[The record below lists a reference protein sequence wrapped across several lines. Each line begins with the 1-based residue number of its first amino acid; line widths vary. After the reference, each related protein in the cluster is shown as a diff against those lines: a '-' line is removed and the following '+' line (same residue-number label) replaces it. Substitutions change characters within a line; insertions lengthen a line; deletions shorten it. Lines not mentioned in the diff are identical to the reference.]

1 MEAITNTSFALCFGD
16 PKASEQVAAQYRS
29 RQFYEMAKQ
38 LLFSALGT
46 YVIAFSSLWVVV
58 YKNQHIHVVAFFCF
72 LLVIM
77 GSLNLL
83 VWLRYGRKGM
93 PELIVSKR
101 LVLLVAL
108 EKGVGAFFYG
118 IITLL
123 LFDALGETGRAILSG
138 TVAAVL
144 SMGAWMFSVLPL
156 AGLLWS
162 LSFCSVVAIGM
173 LTIFWP
179 EYGVLAA
186 LLVFYGAFL
195 ANSTLLTSRRFIA
208 ALMAQTELHHQHELV
223 SLLLKDFEENASDWL
238 WETDNHGK
246 LRHASMHLARA
257 MACNPTDLA
266 GHNFLDLL
274 RSLTIPL
281 EYEEKSLLERLSLAL
296 EQTTPFSAVLVAV
309 WVKGKTYWWSL
320 TGKPVFDAESRLIG
334 WRGVCSDVTA
344 AHLRDIE
351 MTQLARFDQLTGL
364 ANRHQFNQKL
374 LEYFP
379 SDSEALPCT
388 LFLLDLDN
396 FKNVNDSLGHAAGD
410 ELLREVANRLNTVAQ
425 GRGLLARLG
434 GDEFAWLIN
443 GHVSREVIAD
453 IYDKVRQVLA
463 LPWQFKGFSIAV
475 YGSVGVSF
483 APVDADAA
491 TDLMRTCD
499 MALYAAKAAGRDA
512 MRYFEATME
521 TQASQRLGLLG
532 DMRKSLAA
540 GDFCLYY
547 QPQIDLKKGTISG
560 FEALIRWQHPR
571 RGLVSPQEFIQLAE
585 DSGLIVPLGAWVL
598 EQACHDA
605 MEWPANLRVA
615 VNVSAVQVERTD
627 MFVAT
632 MTALR
637 HSGLKPERLEL
648 ELTESSLMRDADK
661 VQVLLKTLREKG
673 VRVALDDFGTGY
685 SSLSYLRSFGMD
697 KLKID
702 RSFVSILDEPDSD
715 GSAEAIIQAIT
726 QLASTLNLETTAEGV
741 ETEEQLNRLLH
752 IGCNYGQGYLFSKPL
767 PAAQVIGFV
776 KSWDAR
782 HKNG

>member
-1 MEAITNTSFALCFGD
+1 
-16 PKASEQVAAQYRS
+16 
-29 RQFYEMAKQ
+29 MAKQ

-46 YVIAFSSLWVVV
+46 CVIAFASLWVVL
-58 YKNQHIHVVAFFCF
+58 YKHQHIQIVAVVSG

-77 GSLNLL
+77 GTLNLL
-83 VWLRYGRKGM
+83 VWVRYGRKDTA
-93 PELIVSKR
+93 PQIVSEQ
-101 LVLLVAL
+101 LVWWVSI
-108 EKGVGAFFYG
+108 EKGIGAFFYG

-123 LFDALGETGRAILSG
+123 LFDALGDTGRAILAG

-173 LTIFWP
+173 LIAFWP
-179 EYGVLAA
+179 EYAVFAA

-238 WETDNHGK
+238 WETDQHGK

-257 MACNPTDLA
+257 MSCNPADLA
-266 GHNFLDLL
+266 GQPFIDLL
-274 RSLTIPL
+274 RSLTPKL
-281 EYEEKSLLERLSLAL
+281 DYEEQLLIDRLSLSL
-296 EQTTPFSAVLVAV
+296 EQPTPFSAVMVAV

-320 TGKPVFDAESRLIG
+320 TGKPVFDGDAQLIG

-344 AHLRDIE
+344 AYLHEKE
-351 MTQLARFDQLTGL
+351 MSQLACFDQLTGL

-374 LEYFP
+374 YEYFP
-379 SDSEALPCT
+379 SDAQPAACT

-410 ELLREVANRLNTVAQ
+410 ELLREVANRLNSVAQ

-434 GDEFAWLIN
+434 GDEFAWLIM
-443 GHVSREVIAD
+443 GHVPRETIED
-453 IYDKVRQVLA
+453 IYHDVRQVLA
-463 LPWQFKGFSIAV
+463 QPWHFKGFSIAV
-475 YGSVGVSF
+475 YGSIGVSF
-483 APVDADAA
+483 APADAHAA

-532 DMRKSLAA
+532 DMRKSLVA
-540 GDFCLYY
+540 GDFCVYY
-547 QPQIDLKKGTISG
+547 QPQINLQHGTIAG
-560 FEALIRWQHPR
+560 FEALVRWQHPR
-571 RGLVSPQEFIQLAE
+571 RGLVSPDTFIQLAE

-598 EQACHDA
+598 EQACRDA
-605 MEWPANLRVA
+605 VNWPGQLRVA

-627 MFVAT
+627 IYVAT
-632 MTALR
+632 LAALR
-637 HSGLKPERLEL
+637 QSGLQAERLEL
-648 ELTESSLMRDADK
+648 ELTESSLMRDADT
-661 VQVLLKTLREKG
+661 VQTLLESLRDKG

-702 RSFVSILDEPDSD
+702 RSFVSILDEPGSD
-715 GSAEAIIQAIT
+715 GSAAAIVQAIS

-741 ETEEQLNRLLH
+741 ETDAQLQRLLA
-752 IGCNYGQGYLFSKPL
+752 IGCNYGQGYLFAKPM
-767 PAAQVIGFV
+767 PSDQVSAFIEHWQIANKDGF
-776 KSWDAR
+776 AR
-782 HKNG
+782 A